1 MRSLSEI
8 SKEELIER
16 LTFLENFLYDTCRR
30 IDLSLLAISDR
41 LENVCDEYQRRFKDS
56 TEKDK

>member
-16 LTFLENFLYDTCRR
+16 LTFLENVLFGICGRPE
-30 IDLSLLAISDR
+30 LSLPTISDKI
-41 LENVCDEYQRRFKDS
+41 ENACENYQKRFS
-56 TEKDK
+56 NSAEKDE